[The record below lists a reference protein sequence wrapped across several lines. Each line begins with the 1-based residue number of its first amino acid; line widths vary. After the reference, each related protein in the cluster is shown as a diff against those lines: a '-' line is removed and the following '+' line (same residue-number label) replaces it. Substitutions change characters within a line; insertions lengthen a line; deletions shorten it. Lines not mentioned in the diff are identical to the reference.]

1 MAKKSKGKSKAA
13 TPKKASLPEFFQGLD
28 ADPDKLEQFSST
40 LAGRKQVIEN
50 SNLSDEHKAVLK
62 KGCIPDIIRAFSG
75 LPPAPEGTGGATMA
89 INCCDEMGCE
99 HKHCNAF
106 SQAAAVPVAK
116 PIPVARAK
124 TTAKKGSAKGKAKKP
139 TAKKP
144 KR

>member
-1 MAKKSKGKSKAA
+1 MAKKSKGKSGAA
-13 TPKKASLPEFFQGLD
+13 TPKKTSLPEFFQGLD
-28 ADPDKLEQFSST
+28 ANPDKLEKFSSSQD
-40 LAGRKQVIEN
+40 GRKEVIEG
-50 SNLSDEHKAVLK
+50 SNLSDEHKDVLK

-75 LPPAPEGTGGATMA
+75 LPPAPEGTGATMA
-89 INCCDEMGCE
+89 ITCCDEMGCKHE
-99 HKHCNAF
+99 HCNAF

-124 TTAKKGSAKGKAKKP
+124 TTAKKGAAKGKATKS